1 MKQEIN
7 TTKEVSNEPLYFEM
21 KDNFSSFFISDSDI
35 LKCVLVADSNKKIP
49 TLTDD
54 WIRQAKDYIL
64 KNDDIVVLEDFG
76 KALGTTDVE
85 GQLNHIELY
94 KNILNSQL
102 IKSKEEYK
110 EKSKLYKVLGF
121 FTGSIIAIMF
131 I

>member
-64 KNDDIVVLEDFG
+64 KNDDIVESSDKNIAKFQNVAEDFYCPDCG
-76 KALGTTDVE
+76 NRDFCFLF
-85 GQLNHIELY
+85 N
-94 KNILNSQL
+94 
-102 IKSKEEYK
+102 
-110 EKSKLYKVLGF
+110 
-121 FTGSIIAIMF
+121 
-131 I
+131 

>member
-1 MKQEIN
+1 MLSMFCNIH
-7 TTKEVSNEPLYFEM
+7 T
-21 KDNFSSFFISDSDI
+21 
-35 LKCVLVADSNKKIP
+35 ADFTGYWQKAITSIP
-49 TLTDD
+49 
-54 WIRQAKDYIL
+54 QSYGL
-64 KNDDIVVLEDFG
+64 KNDDIAVLEDFG

-102 IKSKEEYK
+102 KKSKEEYK